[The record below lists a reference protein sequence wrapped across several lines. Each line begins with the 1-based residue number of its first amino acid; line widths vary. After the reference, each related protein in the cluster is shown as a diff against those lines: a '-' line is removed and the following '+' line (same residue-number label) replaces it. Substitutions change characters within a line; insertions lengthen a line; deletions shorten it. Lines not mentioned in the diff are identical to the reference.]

1 LNLVPIE
8 LNRRLANAVQY
19 SAAAERFYVTGKAG
33 FWRLVGV
40 GILVFGI
47 GAATGI
53 GFYGYSKITRQSSST
68 ESLTSAFSAALSKA
82 QLRGVAEG
90 TVSVNPNEI
99 RLASGQT
106 ISLDPRS
113 QVLLD
118 PKAMVR
124 VQGDINI
131 PLPSVSIPQNTVGRS
146 AANFPIITNFTVF
159 KELPYRNGNVFTG
172 WKFLTSAQQVPTA
185 QYCYYTEKSETSPLE
200 PVVYIGVDEKLTPP
214 KQTPKGFDISG
225 AFSRCVWFNK
235 ELP

>member
-1 LNLVPIE
+1 LNLVPTE
-8 LNRRLANAVQY
+8 LNRRLANAAQY
-19 SAAAERFYVTGKAG
+19 SVAAERFYIAGKAG
-33 FWRLVGV
+33 FWRLVGL
-40 GILVFGI
+40 GILMFGI

-53 GFYGYSKITRQSSST
+53 GCYGYSKITQQSSSM
-68 ESLTSAFSAALSKA
+68 ESLTSSFSAALSKT
-82 QLRGVAEG
+82 QLKGVAEG
-90 TVSVNPNEI
+90 TVSIAPNEI

-113 QVLLD
+113 QVFLD

-131 PLPSVSIPQNTVGRS
+131 PMPSVSIPQNTVGRS
-146 AANFPIITNFTVF
+146 AASFPIITNFTVF
-159 KELPYRNGNVFTG
+159 KSLPYQNGDVLTG
-172 WKFLTSAQQVPTA
+172 WKFLTSAQQFPTA

-214 KQTPKGFDISG
+214 KQLPKGFDISG

>member
-1 LNLVPIE
+1 VNLVPTE
-8 LNRRLANAVQY
+8 LNRQLANAVQY
-19 SAAAERFYVTGKAG
+19 SVAAESFYITGKTG
-33 FWRLVGV
+33 FWRLIGL
-40 GILVFGI
+40 GILLFGI

-53 GFYGYSKITRQSSST
+53 GFYGYSKISRQSSSMA
-68 ESLTSAFSAALSKA
+68 SLTSSFSAALSKA
-82 QLRGVAEG
+82 QLKGVAEG
-90 TVSVNPNEI
+90 TVSVAPNEI

-131 PLPSVSIPQNTVGRS
+131 PIPSVSMPQNTVGRS

-159 KELPYRNGNVFTG
+159 KSLPYENGEVYTG
-172 WKFLTSAQQVPTA
+172 WKFLTSTQQFPTA

-214 KQTPKGFDISG
+214 KQLPKGIDISA

-235 ELP
+235 ELL